1 MEPTTPRHLRDFRY
15 YELLV
20 NAFVVILLI
29 SNLVAQKLV
38 QLGPF
43 TLSGAQLLFP
53 ITYIFGDVFT
63 EVYGYAGS
71 RRAIWIGFGASAL
84 LAVMG
89 MITVA
94 LPPHPDWHNQEAFA
108 LVFGFV
114 PRIVIASLIAYW
126 AGEFA
131 NSFVM
136 SKMKVLT
143 EGKYLW
149 MRTVGSTV
157 VGQGVDTVIVIVLAF
172 GGRESVATIG
182 NLIVSGYLAKVAY
195 EALATPLTYA
205 VVNSLKRGEG
215 VDVYDRGISFSPF
228 KADT

>member
-1 MEPTTPRHLRDFRY
+1 MEPTTPRQLRDFRY